1 MRKSISLAIALTVL
15 VPAAT
20 VTKASAAV
28 ITIRTGQV
36 AGAPGSCARSDDT
49 FRFYA
54 PNPNCGTPI
63 VPNPFTAA
71 DFSAACAGPQAVVI
85 QPYTVWTPGLTCD
98 ADARW
103 ISTGITPGSCFGAPV
118 SALYCAQFDAN
129 CTVADSVRICWA
141 VDDFLGDPPSFPGP
155 NPDGIYI
162 NGTSLGAAF
171 SGPGSNPTYTAVATN
186 VPLINGLN
194 SLEVY
199 QRDAGC
205 GLGGLILSATIY
217 THCGTVGTE
226 SIKWGSI
233 KSLYR

>member
-1 MRKSISLAIALTVL
+1 MRTSISLSIAALALL
-15 VPAAT
+15 VQAT
-20 VTKASAAV
+20 TAVAAV
-28 ITIRTGQV
+28 TTIRTGQV
-36 AGAPGSCARSDDT
+36 AGVPGSCNGNDDT
-49 FRFYA
+49 FRFVA
-54 PNPNCGTPI
+54 PNPNCGQPI
-63 VPNPFTAA
+63 LPSPFTAA

-85 QPYTVWTPGLTCD
+85 QPFSAWTPSLDCD

-103 ISTGITPGSCFGAPV
+103 ISTSSLPGSCFGAPV

-141 VDDFLGDPPSFPGP
+141 VDDFLGDPASFPGP

-186 VPLINGLN
+186 VPLINGFN
-194 SLEVY
+194 SLAVY

-205 GLGGLILSATIY
+205 GLGGLILSAKIY
-217 THCGTVGTE
+217 THCGSVGVETM
-226 SIKWGSI
+226 KWGLM
-233 KSLYR
+233 KSMYR

>member
-1 MRKSISLAIALTVL
+1 MRTSISLSIALALL
-15 VPAAT
+15 VQAT
-20 VTKASAAV
+20 TTFAAV
-28 ITIRTGQV
+28 TTIRTGQV
-36 AGAPGSCARSDDT
+36 AGVPGSCNGSDDS

-54 PNPNCGTPI
+54 PNPNCGQPI
-63 VPNPFTAA
+63 LPTPFTAA

-85 QPYTVWTPGLTCD
+85 QPYVVWSQSLACD
-98 ADARW
+98 PEARW
-103 ISTGITPGSCFGAPV
+103 ISTATSPGSCFGEPT
-118 SALYCAQFDAN
+118 SALYCARFQGV
-129 CTVADSVRICWA
+129 CSIADSVRVCWS

-186 VPLINGLN
+186 VPLINGVN

-205 GLGGLILSATIY
+205 GLGGLILNAKIY
-217 THCGTVGTE
+217 TSCGTVETE
-226 SIKWGSI
+226 SMKWGRV
-233 KSLYR
+233 KTLFR

>member
-1 MRKSISLAIALTVL
+1 MRTSLSLSIALALL
-15 VPAAT
+15 VQAT
-20 VTKASAAV
+20 SAVAVVT
-28 ITIRTGQV
+28 TIRTGQV
-36 AGAPGSCARSDDT
+36 AGVPGSCNGNDDT

-54 PNPNCGTPI
+54 PNPNCGQPI
-63 VPNPFTAA
+63 LSTAFAAA
-71 DFSAACAGPQAVVI
+71 DFNAACAGPQAVVI
-85 QPYTVWTPGLTCD
+85 QPLNGVWTSSLDCD

-103 ISTGITPGSCFGAPV
+103 ISTATNPGSCFGAPT
-118 SALYCAQFDAN
+118 SALYCARFDAN

-186 VPLINGLN
+186 VPLINGFN

-205 GLGGLILSATIY
+205 GLGGLILSANIY
-217 THCGTVGTE
+217 THCGTVQTE
-226 SIKWGSI
+226 SMKWGMI